1 VALIHQLLF
10 GVSPFSVSIY
20 AAVVALLVIVA
31 ALACLG
37 PSWRASRISPL
48 VAFRA
53 E

>member
-1 VALIHQLLF
+1 LPPWTPTWRKASEHSGWWRFV
-10 GVSPFSVSIY
+10 
-20 AAVVALLVIVA
+20 VVAA
-31 ALACLG
+31 PACLG